1 MTSLHVRVRAGS
13 VRGISVPLL
22 NSDVNLKLLTKSSL
36 KKKYLCLT
44 EVMQIK
50 YDNVDKIFSIV
61 PDR

>member
-1 MTSLHVRVRAGS
+1 MTSLHVRVRVGS
-13 VRGISVPLL
+13 VSGISVPLL

-36 KKKYLCLT
+36 KKNYLCLT

-61 PDR
+61 PDG

>member
-1 MTSLHVRVRAGS
+1 MRVRAGS

-36 KKKYLCLT
+36 KKNYLCLT